1 MTKYRM
7 FFAVAAVVFGVA
19 LFLMF
24 FFFDP
29 ESIYFGIA
37 NLPFI
42 FFILTAFFFAFCVGV
57 FLGQMVLW
65 GVLAGL
71 FAVTNLML
79 RYFGFS
85 DTIYFFVLLLLF
97 LLVGAFLQE
106 RAGKRRQHIEP
117 QS

>member
-1 MTKYRM
+1 M
-7 FFAVAAVVFGVA
+7 FFAVAALILGA
-19 LFLMF
+19 GLFLMF

-29 ESIYFGIA
+29 ESIYFGVS
-37 NLPFI
+37 NLPFVLFVLI
-42 FFILTAFFFAFCVGV
+42 TFLFAFCVGV

-71 FAVTNLML
+71 FAVTNLIL

-85 DTIYFFVLLLLF
+85 DIIYFFVLLLLF

-106 RAGKRRQHIEP
+106 RSGRRRQHAEA